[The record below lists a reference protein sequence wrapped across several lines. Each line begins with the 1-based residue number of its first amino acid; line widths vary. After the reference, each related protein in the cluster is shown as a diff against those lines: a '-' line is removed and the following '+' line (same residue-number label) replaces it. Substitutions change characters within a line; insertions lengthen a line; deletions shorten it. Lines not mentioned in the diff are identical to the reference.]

1 MDLVQATG
9 PGGIPFGINA
19 TSGPTLTKKNGLHQD
34 GGNKAAT
41 AHGIMYAIVTLA
53 IAPFDGLVAGA
64 IGAKWAWMH
73 GITASVYFA
82 FVIGAMVPGV
92 LVAREHVVVRP
103 LLICSFRIL
112 YLCCWSPD
120 Y

>member
-1 MDLVQATG
+1 MDLIQATG

-19 TSGPTLTKKNGLHQD
+19 ASGATLTKNNGLHQD

-53 IAPFDGLVAGA
+53 IAPFDGLVADA
-64 IGAKWAWMH
+64 IGPKWAWMH
-73 GITASVYFA
+73 GITATVYFA

-92 LVAREHVVVRP
+92 LVAREHVMVCL
-103 LLICSFRIL
+103 LLICPFHIL
-112 YLCCWSPD
+112 HCCWSLGH
-120 Y
+120 